1 MRDVGAKLRDSGKAP
16 LVIDTSSQASV
27 FFRYADTN
35 YVNACNRKDIEP
47 NRLRRSL
54 LGAIRYGKPCVVD
67 TMGVEIWDEITRALE
82 AVQPGLLNMV
92 LSGAI
97 TKPESYMKLV
107 RKEDGDEYDPNKF
120 QEARIQNYRFVV
132 VTSARYPEQPM
143 VDALK
148 PFRINIRS
156 K

>member
-1 MRDVGAKLRDSGKAP
+1 MEALPVSVDALDGPDVIYEAAAVMTKAEQP
-16 LVIDTSSQASV
+16 
-27 FFRYADTN
+27 
-35 YVNACNRKDIEP
+35 E
-47 NRLRRSL
+47 
-54 LGAIRYGKPCVVD
+54 
-67 TMGVEIWDEITRALE
+67 RALE

-107 RKEDGDEYDPNKF
+107 RKEDGEEYDPNKF